1 MIAGVNFYNSYIMMR
16 KIFITRPLVLLT
28 ISLVTGLF
36 TLAQSATEN
45 PYPASLFPDRI
56 FLNVTE
62 DGSTSIAASWRTST
76 AVTENFLEILA
87 AVDDPLLIKNAAS
100 HKAVTEHFTLNTI
113 QANYHSVIVKNLQP
127 STLYMYRVGN
137 GNYWSEWFHIRT
149 AGKPGEKFSFIYM
162 GDVQVGMR
170 TLWPRVI
177 REAYAKV
184 PDAKLILYA
193 GDIVNRGLNDHEWGE
208 LFYGGSFIHSMIPG
222 LPSPGNH
229 EHADNAAGVNV
240 ITTLWRPQFILPDNG
255 PEGLEET
262 CYYADVQ
269 GVRFI
274 SLNSQSIWFG
284 GELMQKQIDWLHKI
298 LNNNPNKW
306 TCITFHHPVYS
317 IKANRDNENMRT
329 KFQPI
334 FDQYK
339 VDLVLQGHD
348 HAYARGM
355 KNVPMPGQKN
365 TSGTMYVV
373 SVAGSK
379 MYEENKQD
387 WMDKSAGHTQLYQVI
402 TVEGDKLSY
411 NSYTATGKLFDAF
424 DLVKQK
430 GKINKIVERK

>member
-1 MIAGVNFYNSYIMMR
+1 MQKTFAQKLSF
-16 KIFITRPLVLLT
+16 LL
-28 ISLVTGLF
+28 ILFSLTGLCA
-36 TLAQSATEN
+36 LAQTVTEN
-45 PYPASLFPDRI
+45 LYPATLFPDRI
-56 FLNVTE
+56 FLNITE
-62 DGSTSIAASWRTST
+62 DASTSIAVSWRTS
-76 AVTENFLEILA
+76 VDVKENFLEIMT
-87 AVDDPLLIKNAAS
+87 AVDDPANVKNTTS

-113 QANYHSVIVKNLQP
+113 EANYHSATVKNLVP

-137 GNYWSEWFHIRT
+137 GNYWSEWFHIKT

-170 TLWPRVI
+170 TLWPRVV
-177 REAYAKV
+177 REAFVKA
-184 PDAKLILYA
+184 PDARLIMYA
-193 GDIVNRGLNDHEWGE
+193 GDIVNRGFNDHEWGE

-240 ITTLWRPQFILPDNG
+240 ITTLWRPQFNLPDNG

-274 SLNSQSIWFG
+274 SLNSQAIWFG
-284 GELMQKQIDWLHKI
+284 GEMMQRQVDWLHKI
-298 LNNNPNKW
+298 LKDNPNKW

-317 IKANRDNENMRT
+317 IKANRDNENMR
-329 KFQPI
+329 KVFQPI

-355 KNVPMPGQKN
+355 KNVPMPGKQKA
-365 TSGTMYVV
+365 SGTMYVV

-387 WMDKSAGHTQLYQVI
+387 WMDKSAGHVQLYQVI
-402 TVEGDKLSY
+402 TIDGDRLSY

-430 GKINKIVERK
+430 GKINKIIERK